1 MSVAATAPGLNVS
14 TKRIRWP
21 LMSSSAVA
29 PQTVTI
35 SRAGAANLK
44 WSVKSCPWWLEWR
57 GEGDVLW
64 LTVKHCGWHSGKVRL
79 QSDAGKAEIHV
90 SSAVLPGPLH
100 ALTGVG
106 RGLAAVGIVGAWVAI
121 VLGVAAALGVFTF
134 LGSVYTV
141 PLLPLSALIP
151 IIIFSLLLLGPI
163 AILLAK
169 WWGIVMGNLS
179 LLGRS
184 FVGILVAT
192 VFTVPALVLFGQFFS
207 DFAWADA
214 TKVFAVLTVTSVI
227 GIGMFAL
234 FTGGWRIML
243 VAMALVLVLSGITFF
258 ATESI
263 WLPLF
268 TPPPEIQSL
277 SDRAQREQASAQAF
291 FWLLSVPFMVSY
303 LVKMLFSALF
313 YVQFI
318 FTLALPF
325 LSMLLVPVKSR
336 NVPVSV
342 VSRPGMALA
351 GFASVFAVTLGGLG
365 LLGWQVRQS
374 LPAPEAMTRPV
385 VMPTNTVAITPV
397 KPEPTPWSAPAGSF
411 HLEVAWT
418 RALKNRS
425 TMRPVVG
432 QNRTLYVAADDTLV
446 ALSEDGSEQWQFQT
460 DGSIRFPPC
469 VLPEGDVYIYS
480 TAKRLTVLTPTGAV
494 KWNRKLDVNVAR
506 NPLVAPDGSVYACV
520 KAAADPDRARSGRD
534 DYALIALSPE
544 NTTNWQVQLPGLVV
558 GPLASPDG
566 RLIYVGDAKTLR
578 AINAHGSVQ
587 WEFDAGSAIGRLRVG
602 ENGTA
607 FVVAGTHLI
616 AVSPEGTK
624 QWEFQPVVKFLIT
637 DIVVQSDSRV
647 LCRSGG
653 SLYAVDHA
661 GKLLWRSNFEGT
673 LITSSQSGKVY
684 GVHDQWLYILS
695 SDGAQEWKVTVETNA
710 NMTTALGHGD
720 QIYVLSSIGNL
731 EALRMP

>member
-1 MSVAATAPGLNVS
+1 MTAPGLNVS
-14 TKRIRWP
+14 KKRVCWP
-21 LMSSSAVA
+21 LMSSSAA
-29 PQTVTI
+29 TPQTVTI

-57 GEGDVLW
+57 SEDDDLR

-79 QSDAGKAEIHV
+79 QSDAGTAEIHV
-90 SSAVLPGPLH
+90 SSAVLPGPLL
-100 ALTGVG
+100 ALAGLG
-106 RGLAAVGIVGAWVAI
+106 RGLAAVGVVGAWIAI
-121 VLGVAAALGVFTF
+121 VLGVAAAFGVFTF
-134 LGSVYTV
+134 LGSIYTI
-141 PLLPLSALIP
+141 PLLPLSALVP
-151 IIIFSLLLLGPI
+151 IIIFGLLLLGPI
-163 AILLAK
+163 AIMLAK
-169 WWGIVMGNLS
+169 LWGIMMGNLS

-184 FVGILVAT
+184 LVGILVAT
-192 VFTVPALVLFGQFFS
+192 AFTVPALVLFGQFFS
-207 DFAWADA
+207 DFGWSDA

-234 FTGGWRIML
+234 FTGGWQIML

-277 SDRAQREQASAQAF
+277 SDRAQREQGSAQTF
-291 FWLLSVPFMVSY
+291 FWLLSVPFMVAY

-325 LSMLLVPVKSR
+325 LSMLLVPVKGR
-336 NVPVSV
+336 DVPVRV
-342 VSRPGMALA
+342 VSRPVTALA
-351 GFASVFAVTLGGLG
+351 GLASVFAVTLGGLG

-374 LPAPEAMTRPV
+374 LPPPETLARPV
-385 VMPTNTVAITPV
+385 VTPTNTVVIAPV
-397 KPEPTPWSAPAGSF
+397 KPAPIPWSAPSGSF
-411 HLEVAWT
+411 HLQPAWT
-418 RALKNRS
+418 HPLKSRS
-425 TMRPVVG
+425 AMRPVVG
-432 QNRTLYVAADDTLV
+432 RNRVLYVAVNDTLV

-480 TAKRLTVLTPTGAV
+480 TSKRLTVLMPTGAV
-494 KWNRKLDVNVAR
+494 KWSRNLGVNVAR

-520 KAAADPDRARSGRD
+520 KAAADPDRATSGRD

-544 NTTNWQVQLPGLVV
+544 NRTNWQVQLPGLVA

-578 AINAHGSVQ
+578 AIDAQGSVQ
-587 WEFDAGSAIGRLRVG
+587 WEFDPGSTLGRLRVA
-602 ENGTA
+602 ENGTV

-616 AVSPEGTK
+616 AVSPEGAK
-624 QWEFQPVVKFLIT
+624 QWEFQPVVKFPIT
-637 DIVVQSDSRV
+637 DIVVQSDARI

-653 SLYAVDHA
+653 TLYAVDHA

-695 SDGAQEWKVTVETNA
+695 PDGAQEWKVTVEANV
-710 NMTTALGHGD
+710 NMTTALGHGN
-720 QIYVLSSIGNL
+720 QIYVLSSTGNL